1 MPNWVKNIITAK
13 AETINKIKE
22 KYFENDVLSFQK
34 VIPMPDELNI
44 ESSGRGEQGLM
55 YLFLE
60 NDHGINKETINKVY
74 RSLNCFHTDIYR
86 EERFRD
92 VVENYDKNKNKFEYN
107 KCVELAKQY
116 ISNYQKYGH
125 AEWYEWCVANWGT
138 KWDACRVCYDET
150 RIVFET
156 AWSSPANILVE
167 MSKGLENEEFELQF
181 ADEDFGSDNN
191 GVVRFRNGNVIEQ
204 DLDKGE
210 DFVTDVWY
218 NSINYEEKTPDIVDD
233 MFE

>member
-34 VIPMPDELNI
+34 VIPMPEDLNI
-44 ESSGRGEQGLM
+44 ESSGRGELGLM
-55 YLFLE
+55 YLYME
-60 NDHGINKETINKVY
+60 NNNGINKETINKVY
-74 RSLNCFHTDIYR
+74 RSLNCFHKDIFKEKRFEIAVKEY
-86 EERFRD
+86 EEQK
-92 VVENYDKNKNKFEYN
+92 DKPDYIKSI
-107 KCVELAKQY
+107 ELAKKY
-116 ISNYQKYGH
+116 ISNYENYGH
-125 AEWYEWCVANWGT
+125 PEWYEWRVANWGT
-138 KWDACRVCYDET
+138 KWDACRVCYDEN

-156 AWSSPANILVE
+156 AWSSPANILVAI
-167 MSKGLENEEFELQF
+167 SKGLKNDEFELQF

-210 DFVTDVWY
+210 DFVTDVWF
-218 NSINYEEKTPDIVDD
+218 NSLTYEEKTPDIVDD